1 MGKRL
6 TRIKKNGRFCA
17 AVKYGVYSMIKKR
30 IFIEIREFLG

>member
-17 AVKYGVYSMIKKR
+17 AVKYGVYSMIKKG
-30 IFIEIREFLG
+30 FLSSREFLG